1 MNIAKNKNLR
11 GSQVDVLKASNQQ
24 ARNMI
29 IEIEEKTDITLPIKD
44 FYSRVIDF
52 VMEDDDI
59 RTRILDK
66 FCKPEN
72 SEFLIISR

>member
-52 VMEDDDI
+52 VMQDDDI